1 MRSLSRLPAVTQ
13 SKLRSTQILV
23 TLPQIVSELIQ
34 NALDADA
41 SQIDIGVDCEEWSC
55 WVRDDGVGMSKD
67 DLDAFES
74 AGRYGTS
81 KAYSPESLG
90 EVATFGFRG
99 EALASAAEIACLEVC
114 SRTARSPQT
123 WSIILKGSKTLY
135 SGAATRWRRE
145 HPGTVIYIRDAFYN
159 LPIRRTSHPSP
170 HRTLELVRKEIET
183 FALVFPN
190 VAFNLE
196 NTNSNDNLRP
206 ERRRIMSVPKTQ
218 SCLSAFKHLFGRA
231 LAEGAE
237 EFNETRGEICITGFI
252 CTRGYS
258 SKAYQYLYLNRHL
271 LNNCDLHQVIEST
284 FASSTFG
291 RHVVDHILPA
301 ATRRSPLKS
310 ERKPVYVLN
319 ITVLTHEVDNCV
331 EPAKNAVNLGN
342 ARAVASFL
350 RELVESFLIRNGFK
364 TKTKKTTGSE
374 NMAVLLPPRKKRRT
388 ESERSAPFLPPDI
401 ALVIPG
407 QCQDGG
413 KAEEGTLLWTDPRT
427 GKTFVVDK
435 RTGNSYL
442 PGPARDKEDGE
453 DTPMGVSSRRTF
465 GPQMRTSTY
474 QASGQHT
481 SADGRGTP
489 IWIQDALAAND
500 VYALKEARIP
510 EATSSSTFTKSLENK
525 HCSRG
530 HSALATDKHN
540 SRDHDALGTG
550 TLHAS
555 QFTKSDL
562 RNARVLGQVDAKFI
576 ACVIDSKPEE
586 AAERTSDA
594 QRSLVLI
601 DQHAADERVRVEKL
615 LADLCTNEP
624 VAQEDV
630 ALANVGPRRRQ
641 LDPPALVLLT
651 RREVGQL
658 HRTPALRDAFAEW
671 GILFHPSGG
680 TTYGEDMATDHGA
693 GSIDD
698 QSGFAQVIV
707 QSVPEVVADKLLSG
721 NHLRETVKNFISE
734 WDTSERSESDPIAQI
749 IQSREHRPWQ
759 HATRR
764 CPHGLLEL
772 VNSKACRGAI
782 MFNDVLTLRQCE
794 QLVATLCETAL
805 PFQCAHG
812 RYANMFPFKRQR
824 KDDIL
829 IGLPWCL

>member
-1 MRSLSRLPAVTQ
+1 M
-13 SKLRSTQILV
+13 
-23 TLPQIVSELIQ
+23 
-34 NALDADA
+34 
-41 SQIDIGVDCEEWSC
+41 
-55 WVRDDGVGMSKD
+55 
-67 DLDAFES
+67 
-74 AGRYGTS
+74 
-81 KAYSPESLG
+81 
-90 EVATFGFRG
+90 
-99 EALASAAEIACLEVC
+99 
-114 SRTARSPQT
+114 
-123 WSIILKGSKTLY
+123 
-135 SGAATRWRRE
+135 
-145 HPGTVIYIRDAFYN
+145 
-159 LPIRRTSHPSP
+159 
-170 HRTLELVRKEIET
+170 
-183 FALVFPN
+183 
-190 VAFNLE
+190 
-196 NTNSNDNLRP
+196 
-206 ERRRIMSVPKTQ
+206 
-218 SCLSAFKHLFGRA
+218 
-231 LAEGAE
+231 
-237 EFNETRGEICITGFI
+237 
-252 CTRGYS
+252 
-258 SKAYQYLYLNRHL
+258 
-271 LNNCDLHQVIEST
+271 
-284 FASSTFG
+284 
-291 RHVVDHILPA
+291 
-301 ATRRSPLKS
+301 
-310 ERKPVYVLN
+310 
-319 ITVLTHEVDNCV
+319 
-331 EPAKNAVNLGN
+331 
-342 ARAVASFL
+342 
-350 RELVESFLIRNGFK
+350 
-364 TKTKKTTGSE
+364 
-374 NMAVLLPPRKKRRT
+374 
-388 ESERSAPFLPPDI
+388 
-401 ALVIPG
+401 
-407 QCQDGG
+407 GG

-442 PGPARDKEDGE
+442 PEPVHDKEDGE

-489 IWIQDALAAND
+489 IWIQDALAVSRCNFVTLPILSWEVSSLPKLKLMPLSLQAND

-525 HCSRG
+525 HCSHG

-540 SRDHDALGTG
+540 SRHHDALGSG

-651 RREVGQL
+651 RSEVGQL

-707 QSVPEVVADKLLSG
+707 QSVPEVVADKVCFVMFFSPLETSLSVYAAALWKSFAG
-721 NHLRETVKNFISE
+721 NREELHIRMGYLREIGIRSYRTDYSVTRASTV
-734 WDTSERSESDPIAQI
+734 A
-749 IQSREHRPWQ
+749 
-759 HATRR
+759 
-764 CPHGLLEL
+764 
-772 VNSKACRGAI
+772 ACRS
-782 MFNDVLTLRQCE
+782 
-794 QLVATLCETAL
+794 
-805 PFQCAHG
+805 
-812 RYANMFPFKRQR
+812 
-824 KDDIL
+824 
-829 IGLPWCL
+829 